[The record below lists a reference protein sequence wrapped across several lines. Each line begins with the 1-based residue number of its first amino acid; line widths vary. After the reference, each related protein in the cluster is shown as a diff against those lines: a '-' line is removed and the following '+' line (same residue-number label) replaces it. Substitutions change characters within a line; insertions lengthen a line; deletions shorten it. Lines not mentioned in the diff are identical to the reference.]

1 MLKLDI
7 VTNIVSTLIE
17 CTIYTAILNAYW
29 KYESK
34 YRYVVSTLAAALFF
48 VVGFFFSDSPVLQ
61 MALGVAV
68 IIGYSMIVMHGG
80 LWQSVTIALV
90 LLINTLLVNL
100 ATNLCVEILSVVP
113 RCGTDYQHRCFP
125 DGICG
130 IKPDCI
136 YYYLLY
142 LGHRTPVRK
151 AYD

>member
-80 LWQSVTIALV
+80 LWQSATIALV

-100 ATNLCVEILSVVP
+100 ADQSVRGNFYRGTAVRNRLSTPLLP
-113 RCGTDYQHRCFP
+113 RWHMW
-125 DGICG
+125 
-130 IKPDCI
+130 
-136 YYYLLY
+136 
-142 LGHRTPVRK
+142 H
-151 AYD
+151 